1 MGKHLFL
8 LLLICSL
15 DIHAGKL
22 IAVNLS
28 DYGKVDEESLNVTI
42 KRAIDDIEGKCL
54 ILPPWPIDIDE
65 IVIRG
70 KNNFAIKG
78 DTTYALTCRNFLI
91 QDCSDFEI
99 SGLFIKGL
107 VNKFASFNIVGDC
120 NKFRIHGCLFD
131 SQKDG
136 DGHYTFYGLHIM
148 TDTKKPDNGFH
159 NSPRNFRVYD
169 NVVRHTRY
177 DGILVHAYCSDFVIE
192 KNKIVGAECIGIE
205 IEGRLGGLNNTTVH
219 PCRNAV
225 VRNNEMVDCDDWSVL
240 LMWTDQVKVYG
251 NNCFNSYGAF
261 LSIGC
266 TNLIVKNN
274 VFEGRSKGFEISQE
288 FYKVSN
294 GINSHVK
301 VVGNTIKAKARG
313 ENRGVLDIRH
323 ARNIVV
329 KNNKITSLYRDNTAY
344 VSLASCQD
352 VIIRKN
358 KFSFEGQP
366 LLNLIYKINTP
377 DPETH
382 KDIPDF
388 NLTNVIIQKIEIKD
402 K

>member
-28 DYGKVDEESLNVTI
+28 DYGKVDEGSLNVTI

-205 IEGRLGGLNNTTVH
+205 VEGRLGGLKRTTVH
-219 PCRNAV
+219 PCRNATI
-225 VRNNEMVDCDDWSVL
+225 RKNETYDCGGWGVL
-240 LMWTDQVKVYG
+240 LMWADNVTVVK
-251 NNCFNSYGAF
+251 NKCFNSLGAF

-266 TNLIVKNN
+266 TNVNIRNN
-274 VFEGRSKGFEISQE
+274 LFEGRSLGFEISQE
-288 FYKVSN
+288 YYKVSN
-294 GINSHVK
+294 GINNHI
-301 VVGNTIKAKARG
+301 VVAGNTIKAKARG
-313 ENRGVLDIRH
+313 DNRGVIDIRH
-323 ARNIVV
+323 ARNIKIK
-329 KNNKITSLYRDNTAY
+329 KNYVTSIFRDKTAY
-344 VSLASCQD
+344 VSLASCQN
-352 VIIRKN
+352 VEMNNNR
-358 KFSFEGQP
+358 FSYEGRSLP
-366 LLNLIYKINTP
+366 DLIYKTNVP
-377 DPETH
+377 DPETG
-382 KDIPDF
+382 KDVPELNLD
-388 NLTNVIIQKIEIKD
+388 NLTIQRILINR
-402 K
+402 